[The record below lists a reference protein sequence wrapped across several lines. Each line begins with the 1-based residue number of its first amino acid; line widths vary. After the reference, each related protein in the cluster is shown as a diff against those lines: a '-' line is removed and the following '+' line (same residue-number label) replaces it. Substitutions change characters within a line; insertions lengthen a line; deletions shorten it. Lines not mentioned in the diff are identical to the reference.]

1 MSNKKGLLFIVSGF
15 SGAGKGT
22 IVKAFMDRNT
32 GIELSISATSRECRA
47 GEEHGVHYYYITRE
61 AFEEMIR
68 SGDMFE
74 HATYVGN
81 YYGTPKSFVMNKL
94 DEGKDV
100 ILEIEMQGA
109 LQVKKMYPESIMIF
123 VVPPHANDLKE
134 RLIHRGTETLD
145 VIHNRLKRS
154 YEETELMCH
163 YDYLLIND
171 QLERAVK
178 TLEGIRSAEKAKYK
192 CFTDLKDKFK
202 AELKEI
208 LD

>member
-32 GIELSISATSRECRA
+32 GIELSISATSRECRV